1 MLAVL
6 ADDFTGAAEV
16 AAIGRRYGLVAEV
29 HTTFQSQSKADLVVV
44 DTHTRSSTRA
54 DAGRRVAE
62 ELARLRA
69 AGVDCIYYKKVD
81 SVLRGHV
88 IEELSRLLDVWG
100 LDRALLVPFNP
111 SFGQRI
117 RDGRYSIGGKP
128 LNETRFAN
136 DPEYPAVTADVLELL
151 GPQNGVE
158 VSYSE
163 GADGIAATGII
174 VTGGV
179 GRADLLALADRLDG
193 HTLAAGAAEFFDAI
207 LQRRFGIHQHHPAQ
221 HAAPTAGKALLI
233 LGSRA
238 LTSRETVI
246 SARGSGIPVL
256 AMPRALYGD
265 CDGAVME
272 EWSDAVVRALQAVDV
287 VVIAVGNAVGNAD
300 GDADVPDTMPIDLLP
315 ARLAELAA
323 TTLARWP
330 GGLHLLVSGGT
341 TASAIV
347 CRLGWS
353 LLRVVAESA
362 PGVVTFAVSAS
373 PSRSLT
379 VKPGSYTWPDALVRA
394 LELKG
399 SR

>member
-29 HTTFQSQSKADLVVV
+29 HTTFQSQSQADLVVV

-81 SVLRGHV
+81 SVLRGHI

-117 RDGRYSIGGKP
+117 RDGHYSIRGKP

-151 GPQNGVE
+151 GPQDGVA

-163 GADGIAATGII
+163 GADDLAPTGII

-207 LQRRFGIHQHHPAQ
+207 LQRRFGIRQHHVVQ
-221 HAAPTAGKALLI
+221 HTVAPPGKALLV

-238 LTSRETVI
+238 ITSRATVI
-246 SARGSGIPVL
+246 FARANGIPVL
-256 AMPRALYGD
+256 AMPGALYRD
-265 CDGAVME
+265 FDAAAME
-272 EWSDAVVRALQAVDV
+272 EWTSGVLHALQRFDV
-287 VVIAVGNAVGNAD
+287 AVIAVGDAD
-300 GDADVPDTMPIDLLP
+300 GSADVPDTMPIDLLP
-315 ARLAELAA
+315 ARLAELSAA
-323 TTLARWP
+323 TLARWA
-330 GGLHLLVSGGT
+330 GSLHLFVSGGT

-347 CRLGWS
+347 SRLGWG
-353 LLRVVAESA
+353 LLRVVSESA
-362 PGVVTFAVSAS
+362 PGVVTFAVPSA
-373 PSRSLT
+373 PNHALT
-379 VKPGSYTWPDALVRA
+379 VKPGGYAWPAGLVRA
-394 LELKG
+394 FELKG
-399 SR
+399 SP

>member
-29 HTTFQSQSKADLVVV
+29 HTTFQPYSKADLVVV

-69 AGVDCIYYKKVD
+69 AGVDCLYYKKVD

-117 RDGRYSIGGKP
+117 RDGHYSIRGKP
-128 LNETRFAN
+128 LNETRFAD
-136 DPEYPAVTADVLELL
+136 DPEYPALTADVLELL
-151 GPQNGVE
+151 GSHDGVD
-158 VSYSE
+158 VTYSE

-207 LQRRFGIHQHHPAQ
+207 LQRRFGIHQHHPVH

-238 LTSRETVI
+238 STSRDTVI
-246 SARGSGIPVL
+246 SARANGVPVL
-256 AMPRALYGD
+256 SMPGTLYRDFDPGVLD
-265 CDGAVME
+265 
-272 EWSDAVVRALQAVDV
+272 EWMSAVVRALPTSDL
-287 VVIAVGNAVGNAD
+287 VVIAVGDAD
-300 GDADVPDTMPIDLLP
+300 GNADVPDTMPTGLLP
-315 ARLAELAA
+315 ARLAELTAA
-323 TTLARWP
+323 TLARWP

-347 CRLGWS
+347 CRLDWR

-362 PGVVTFAVSAS
+362 PGVVTFAVPTS

-379 VKPGSYTWPDALVRA
+379 VKPGSYAWPDALVRA
-394 LELKG
+394 LQPKG
-399 SR
+399 SP

>member
-29 HTTFQSQSKADLVVV
+29 HTSFQSSSDADLVVV
-44 DTHTRSSTRA
+44 DTHTRSSIRA

-69 AGVDCIYYKKVD
+69 AGVECVYYKKVD

-117 RDGRYSIGGKP
+117 RDGQYSIRGKP
-128 LNETRFAN
+128 LNETRFAD

-151 GPQNGVE
+151 GPQDGVE

-163 GADGIAATGII
+163 GADDLAATGII

-207 LQRRFGIHQHHPAQ
+207 LQRRFGIHPHHPVHQ
-221 HAAPTAGKALLI
+221 AAPLAGKALLI

-238 LTSRETVI
+238 STSRETVI
-246 SARGSGIPVL
+246 AARANGVPVL
-256 AMPRALYGD
+256 AMPGVLYRD
-265 CDGAVME
+265 RDAVAMEEWTGAVM
-272 EWSDAVVRALQAVDV
+272 RALQTGDV
-287 VVIAVGNAVGNAD
+287 VVIAA
-300 GDADVPDTMPIDLLP
+300 GDADGTADVPGTMPLDLLP

-323 TTLARWP
+323 TAVARWP
-330 GGLHLLVSGGT
+330 GALHLYVSGGT

-347 CRLGWS
+347 CRLDWGP
-353 LLRVVAESA
+353 LRVVAESA
-362 PGVVTFAVSAS
+362 PGVVTFAVPTS

-379 VKPGSYTWPDALVRA
+379 VKPGSYAWPDALVRV
-394 LELKG
+394 LEPKG
-399 SR
+399 SV

>member
-29 HTTFQSQSKADLVVV
+29 HTTFQSQSTADLVVV

-62 ELARLRA
+62 ELTRLQA
-69 AGVDCIYYKKVD
+69 AGVECIHYKKVD

-117 RDGRYSIGGKP
+117 RGGHYSIRGTP
-128 LNETRFAN
+128 LNETRFAD
-136 DPEYPAVTADVLELL
+136 DPEYPALTADVLELL
-151 GPQNGVE
+151 GTQDGVE

-163 GADGIAATGII
+163 GADGIAGTGII
-174 VTGGV
+174 VTGGF
-179 GRADLLALADRLDG
+179 GRADLLALADRLDD

-207 LQRRFGIHQHHPAQ
+207 LQRRLGIQHDRAVHQ
-221 HAAPTAGKALLI
+221 AAPTSGKALLI

-238 LTSRETVI
+238 ITSRDTVNA
-246 SARGSGIPVL
+246 ARANGTPVV
-256 AMPRALYGD
+256 AMPSALYRDFDPG
-265 CDGAVME
+265 VMD
-272 EWSDAVVRALQAVDV
+272 EWANAVVRALRTSDV
-287 VVIAVGNAVGNAD
+287 VVIAVGDAD
-300 GDADVPDTMPIDLLP
+300 GKSDVPVAMPIDLLP
-315 ARLAELAA
+315 ARLAELTA

-330 GGLHLLVSGGT
+330 GGVHLFVSGGT

-362 PGVVTFAVSAS
+362 PGVVTLAV
-373 PSRSLT
+373 PTEPNRSLT
-379 VKPGSYTWPDALVRA
+379 VKPGSYAWPDALLHAVER
-394 LELKG
+394 KG

>member
-6 ADDFTGAAEV
+6 ADDFSGAAEV
-16 AAIGRRYGLVAEV
+16 AAIGRRYGLAAEV
-29 HTTFQSQSKADLVVV
+29 HTRFQASSRADLVVV

-54 DAGRRVAE
+54 AAGRRVAE

-69 AGVDCIYYKKVD
+69 AGVECVYYKKVD

-117 RDGRYSIGGKP
+117 RDGQYSIRGKP
-128 LNETRFAN
+128 LNETRFAD

-151 GPQNGVE
+151 GPQDGVE

-163 GADGIAATGII
+163 GADDLAPTGII

-207 LQRRFGIHQHHPAQ
+207 LQRRFGVHHQHAVPQTGPA
-221 HAAPTAGKALLI
+221 PGKALLI

-238 LTSRETVI
+238 TTSRDTVI
-246 SARGSGIPVL
+246 AARANGIPVL
-256 AMPRALYGD
+256 AMPGALYHD
-265 CDGAVME
+265 CDAGFME
-272 EWSDAVVRALQAVDV
+272 EWTGAVLHALQSHDV
-287 VVIAVGNAVGNAD
+287 VVVAVGDAEGH
-300 GDADVPDTMPIDLLP
+300 ADVPETMPIDLLP
-315 ARLAELAA
+315 ARLAELSAA
-323 TTLARWP
+323 TLARVP
-330 GGLHLLVSGGT
+330 GGLHLFVSGGT

-347 CRLGWS
+347 ARLEWGR
-353 LLRVVAESA
+353 LRVVAESA
-362 PGVVTFAVSAS
+362 PGVVTLAVPTS

-379 VKPGSYTWPDALVRA
+379 VKPGSYAWPDALVPA
-394 LELKG
+394 LALKG
-399 SR
+399 SL